1 LENAPEKHFTYV
13 VDVVEGEPTTFLK
26 SDVPHAAT
34 GLQPPLGDILGKLKT
49 LIERESAKTRYYY
62 SSPYQ
67 F

>member
-1 LENAPEKHFTYV
+1 LENALGKRFIYV
-13 VDVVEGEPTTFLK
+13 VDVVEGEPTTFPK

-34 GLQPPLGDILGKLKT
+34 GLQPPSGDILGKLKT
-49 LIERESAKTRYYY
+49 LIEKESAKTRYYY